1 MYNTKCFKDTAV
13 FNTKFAEDIE
23 HNGEKVKILDYI
35 SGKDFCSSRYRIQFP
50 DGKVSIVYAE
60 ELIF

>member
-1 MYNTKCFKDTAV
+1 MYNTNYFKDTAV
-13 FNTKFAEDIE
+13 FDTKFAEDIE
-23 HNGEKVKILDYI
+23 HNGETVKILDYI
-35 SGKDFCSSRYRIQFP
+35 PGKDFCSSRYRIQFP